1 LGYPT
6 ETTNAAR
13 GGRLDVNDFV
23 DYTDGINSHEFKSQL
38 VDKPGSWSETS
49 AYLQGQQRSVHQ
61 DHDVNEFNTVL
72 LEYHGG
78 NYRQPKEQKSCNQPM
93 STSEN
98 NITVLSHFKH
108 HPHIINN
115 DCKSVHIRA
124 QEYENSSDCSFLPD
138 DDFVN
143 EKWDS
148 SSSDDNEDDYNCN
161 YYE

>member
-1 LGYPT
+1 MPEDMILD
-6 ETTNAAR
+6 TTKILILEMKTSSN
-13 GGRLDVNDFV
+13 NTNNFV
-23 DYTDGINSHEFKSQL
+23 IRKG
-38 VDKPGSWSETS
+38 
-49 AYLQGQQRSVHQ
+49 
-61 DHDVNEFNTVL
+61 
-72 LEYHGG
+72 
-78 NYRQPKEQKSCNQPM
+78 
-93 STSEN
+93 
-98 NITVLSHFKH
+98 SHFIH

-161 YYE
+161 YHE